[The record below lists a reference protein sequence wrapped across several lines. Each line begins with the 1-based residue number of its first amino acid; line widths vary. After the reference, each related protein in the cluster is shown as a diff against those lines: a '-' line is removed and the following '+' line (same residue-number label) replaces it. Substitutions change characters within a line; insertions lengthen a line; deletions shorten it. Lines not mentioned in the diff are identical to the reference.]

1 MVSLISLRTVSL
13 TSPRGSAITQAGLL
27 AAVQSSTEMLD
38 LTASDRVL
46 ELSSPARDAHLLT
59 VFATLL
65 RGATLT
71 LSANQANVLSA
82 PVARFL
88 ICAAKK
94 IFPD

>member
-1 MVSLISLRTVSL
+1 
-13 TSPRGSAITQAGLL
+13 
-27 AAVQSSTEMLD
+27 MLD

-88 ICAAKK
+88 NCAAKK